1 MGIGLNLFFIPIGV
15 LAFLFLL
22 AQRLDGHNSISF
34 FILLIPLWITSL
46 PVFAYIILNG
56 LAAQN
61 TRINNCEK
69 VSLSVLIPFGFL
81 ITLILLMWYAERD
94 PK

>member
-1 MGIGLNLFFIPIGV
+1 MLRVWVAG
-15 LAFLFLL
+15 
-22 AQRLDGHNSISF
+22 
-34 FILLIPLWITSL
+34 L
-46 PVFAYIILNG
+46 PVFGYVILNG